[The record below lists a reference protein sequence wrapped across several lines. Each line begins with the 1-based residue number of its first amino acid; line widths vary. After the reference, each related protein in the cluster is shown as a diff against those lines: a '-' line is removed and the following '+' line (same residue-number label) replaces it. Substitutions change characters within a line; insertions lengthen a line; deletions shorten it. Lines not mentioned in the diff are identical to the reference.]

1 VLGPVLDTYKTN
13 VRMTA
18 IVVALGFI
26 FCTPLYFATQ
36 ETNSPIARLI
46 FLAALAFFIL
56 LVAER
61 LTARAYLHDNGIS
74 YHSILT
80 RKEMRWQEVE
90 RLYYGAHLLSG
101 HAVVLGTF
109 YRLKLLDQNG
119 QKLSLGD
126 RVGRIPQLAEKIAQ
140 ATYEPLLRKAT
151 DRFNRGDV
159 LDFGLVLVSP
169 AAGLTLKRWY
179 ADATIP
185 WDQLASYKLDA
196 GAFYIWRVGQKH
208 TKGLPTESI
217 PNAWVLLG
225 LLNAAAK
232 AAATAKS

>member
-1 VLGPVLDTYKTN
+1 
-13 VRMTA
+13 
-18 IVVALGFI
+18 
-26 FCTPLYFATQ
+26 
-36 ETNSPIARLI
+36 
-46 FLAALAFFIL
+46 
-56 LVAER
+56 
-61 LTARAYLHDNGIS
+61 
-74 YHSILT
+74 
-80 RKEMRWQEVE
+80 
-90 RLYYGAHLLSG
+90 
-101 HAVVLGTF
+101 LGTF

-232 AAATAKS
+232 AASTTKS

>member
-1 VLGPVLDTYKTN
+1 VLGPVLDTHKTN
-13 VRMTA
+13 IRMTS
-18 IVVALGFI
+18 IVVLLGFV

-36 ETNSPIARLI
+36 ETNSPIARLV
-46 FLAALAFFIL
+46 FLAVLAFFFL

-74 YHSILT
+74 YHSILSH
-80 RKEMRWQEVE
+80 KEMRWHEVE
-90 RLYYGAHLLSG
+90 RLYYGSHQLSG
-101 HAVVLGTF
+101 HAVILGTF

-126 RVGRIPQLAEKIAQ
+126 RVARIAELAEKIGQ
-140 ATYEPLLRKAT
+140 ATHEPLLRKAT
-151 DRFNRGDV
+151 DRFHRGDV
-159 LDFGLVLVSP
+159 LDFGLVLVSR

-185 WDQLASYKLDA
+185 WDQLAAYKLDA
-196 GAFYIWRVGQKH
+196 GNFYVWSVGQKH

-217 PNAWVLLG
+217 PNAWVLVG
-225 LLNAAAK
+225 LLDSASNQK
-232 AAATAKS
+232 NRD

>member
-140 ATYEPLLRKAT
+140 ATYDPLLIQSHRQVQSRRRSRL
-151 DRFNRGDV
+151 RFGSRQPRRWTHPQT
-159 LDFGLVLVSP
+159 LVRRCHHPLGP
-169 AAGLTLKRWY
+169 A
-179 ADATIP
+179 
-185 WDQLASYKLDA
+185 S
-196 GAFYIWRVGQKH
+196 
-208 TKGLPTESI
+208 
-217 PNAWVLLG
+217 LL
-225 LLNAAAK
+225 
-232 AAATAKS
+232 